1 MSDTLKKEMIYAIGD
16 SIMTKEEAIAA
27 VENGE
32 AQRICAPGEWVVW
45 REGDIVMSK
54 DLPQ

>member
-1 MSDTLKKEMIYAIGD
+1 
-16 SIMTKEEAIAA
+16 MTKDEAIEA

-45 REGDIVMSK
+45 REGDVVLSRN
-54 DLPQ
+54 LGR